1 MCPADLPVGRVL
13 AFCTT
18 SCVVRVGDVWMLVF
32 EVVGVDGHV
41 GLVRCNGVE
50 GTSEEHSMRNLCC
63 AVGVRRG
70 YLSTAQRSTVLL

>member
-1 MCPADLPVGRVL
+1 MYRLGAVL
-13 AFCTT
+13 AFRTT
-18 SCVVRVGDVWMLVF
+18 SCVVCAEDVWMLVF

-63 AVGVRRG
+63 AVGVGRG
-70 YLSTAQRSTVLL
+70 FLATAQRCGVLW